1 MKKINCVIADDEELA
16 RGIIESYIGKVEQL
30 QLVATCANGA
40 EVYNTL
46 KNNAVD
52 LLFLDIQMPQLTGIE
67 LLRTIKNPPPV
78 IMTTAYREFALE
90 GYELNVIDYLL
101 KPISFERFLRAIDK
115 YESLRNPGNTAI
127 SHHNPL
133 PETNTDQQAFIYVKS
148 DKKMVR
154 ILLKDI
160 LYIEG
165 LKDYV
170 KIQLADKSIVTYQTM
185 NYFEEKFS
193 ANQFIRVHRSY
204 IISMDH
210 ISAYSASQIEIG
222 KKSIPIGSSYAKEVL
237 KKLEV

>member
-1 MKKINCVIADDEELA
+1 MKKINCIVADDEELA
-16 RGIIESYIGKVEQL
+16 RGIIESYINKVDRL
-30 QLVATCANGA
+30 NLVALCANGA
-40 EVYNTL
+40 EVYNAL
-46 KNNAVD
+46 KNNTVD

-67 LLRTIKNPPPV
+67 LLRTLKSPPPV

-101 KPISFERFLRAIDK
+101 KPIGFERFLKALDK
-115 YESLRNPGNTAI
+115 YESLKNPDNQVVE
-127 SHHNPL
+127 SQVK
-133 PETNTDQQAFIYVKS
+133 EVKDDQQGFIYVKS

-170 KIQLADKSIVTYQTM
+170 KIHLAEKSIITYQTLT
-185 NYFEEKFS
+185 YFEEKFS
-193 ANQFIRVHRSY
+193 ANHFIRVHRSY
-204 IISMDH
+204 IISLDH

-222 KKSIPIGSSYAKEVL
+222 KNSIPIGSSYGKDVL
-237 KKLEV
+237 RKLEV